1 LRDHV
6 RPEVNLMSTAGRD
19 SHGKWR
25 AASVARVDADRLPRA
40 TLLETLAVL
49 LKVVGPV
56 FAKGVIIRRPAV
68 VAIAARLGGEQA
80 GIRLLQRLRRKYGEG
95 PLLLRLGIRR
105 QALILSPGQVGRVLE
120 QTPVPFQSDSFEKH
134 SALAHFEP
142 EGSLISRGK
151 ERSERRAFN
160 EKVLQTR
167 CPVHALYDA
176 FLAAVGEE
184 AETLLALARP
194 SGALSW
200 EAFHEGWFRLFRCV
214 VLGRRARDDEAV
226 TDLLNK
232 LRGRA
237 NWAFFRPRR
246 RKLRARFLAELE
258 SRLDRAEPGSLAS
271 LICDAESS
279 RASSTH
285 QAAQW
290 LFAFDAAGIAVF
302 RTIALL
308 AVHPKE
314 MAWARNDVMSRAE
327 RPELPYLR
335 ACMLDCLRLWPTT
348 PVVLRETDAE
358 TRWDA
363 GIMAA
368 GTGLIIHV
376 PFLHRD
382 DSRIPYADS
391 FAPETWLNGEA
402 QQWPFIP
409 FSAGTAECPARNLV
423 LLLASAMLA
432 ALLERS
438 DFRMPEGREFAPGKL
453 PATFNQFSLDLML
466 APRQR

>member
-1 LRDHV
+1 
-6 RPEVNLMSTAGRD
+6 MSLAGNDSQWGPTTAARTDAGR
-19 SHGKWR
+19 
-25 AASVARVDADRLPRA
+25 LPKA

-49 LKVVGPV
+49 LQVVGPV
-56 FAKGVIIRRPAV
+56 FAKGVIVRRPAV
-68 VAIAARLGGEQA
+68 VAIAARLGVEQA

-105 QALILSPGQVGRVLE
+105 QALILSPGQVRRVLE

-142 EGSLISRGK
+142 GGSLISRGK
-151 ERSERRAFN
+151 ERADRRAFS

-167 CPVHALYDA
+167 CPVHSLSDA
-176 FLAAVGEE
+176 FVAEVDEE
-184 AETLLALARP
+184 AETLLASARP

-200 EAFHEGWFRLFRCV
+200 KVFHDGWFRFFRCV
-214 VLGRRARDDEAV
+214 VLGRRARDDKAV
-226 TDLLNK
+226 TDLLKK
-232 LRGRA
+232 LRGSA

-258 SRLDRAEPGSLAS
+258 RRLDRAEPGSLAS

-279 RASSTH
+279 RSSPTH

-302 RTIALL
+302 RTLALL

-314 MAWARNDVMSRAE
+314 MAWARNDVLRRAE

-335 ACMLDCLRLWPTT
+335 ACMLDCLRLWPTS
-348 PVVLRETDAE
+348 PAVLRETDAE
-358 TRWDA
+358 TRWDT
-363 GIMAA
+363 GVMAA
-368 GTGLIIHV
+368 GTGLLIHV

-391 FAPETWLNGEA
+391 FAPEAWLSGEA
-402 QQWPFIP
+402 QHWPFIP

-438 DFRMPEGREFAPGKL
+438 DFRMPEGRELVPGKL
-453 PATFNQFSLDLML
+453 PATFDQFVLDLML
-466 APRQR
+466 VPPQR